1 MKLLKEILDL
11 LEAKSEVVR
20 GYDGKPLRG
29 LKKEIALKS
38 RAPKWDTEASKRDKD
53 EVYNFGKAKVQKVSE
68 EAIEVKEASDVWAE
82 SKDTSKTYISR
93 TVYSVKGI
101 EGGEKFD
108 VSTEEGSVRKQ
119 FATLSRI
126 DLDKSF
132 TPIRPNQSPDAE
144 GYTQYRDVDEVEAFK
159 YEGDTV
165 KVDLGGEEVLLSKG
179 DYLVRKTEGN
189 DFVYEVKTSKI
200 FDSKYTAKK

>member
-11 LEAKSEVVR
+11 IEAKSEVVR

-38 RAPKWDTEASKRDKD
+38 RAPKWDAEASKRDKD

-200 FDSKYTAKK
+200 FDSKYTTKK